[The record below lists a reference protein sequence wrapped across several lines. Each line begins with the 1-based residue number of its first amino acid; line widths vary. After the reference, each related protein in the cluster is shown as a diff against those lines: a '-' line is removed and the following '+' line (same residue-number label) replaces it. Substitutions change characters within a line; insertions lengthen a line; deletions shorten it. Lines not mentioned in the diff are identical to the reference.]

1 MATLTKWSLQ
11 DYHKMI
17 EAGILE
23 GRPVQLINGEIVE
36 MSPEGPI
43 HSNNIIKAARY
54 LESILQNLAHVREAH
69 PITLSNSEP
78 EPDIAIVKGTID
90 NYWRKHP
97 TASDINLV
105 IEVAQSSVH
114 YDKVIKA
121 KLYAA
126 EGIPEY
132 WLIDLNNN
140 VVIVYTAPENG
151 EYKNAASFKAGI
163 ITPISFPKIAVE
175 VEKLLPRQ
183 S

>member
-23 GRPVQLINGEIVE
+23 GRQVELINGEIVE

-43 HSNNIIKAARY
+43 HSNNIIKTAHY
-54 LESILQNLAHVREAH
+54 LERLLQNVAHVREAH
-69 PITLSNSEP
+69 PITLSKSEP
-78 EPDIAIVKGTID
+78 EPDIAVVKGTID
-90 NYWRKHP
+90 NYWRSHP
-97 TASDINLV
+97 TKSDIYLL
-105 IEVAQSSVH
+105 IEVAQSSVY
-114 YDKVIKA
+114 YDKVVKA

-140 VVIVYTAPENG
+140 VVIVYTAPQNG
-151 EYKNAASFKAGI
+151 QYKTVANFNDGI
-163 ITPISFPKIAVE
+163 ITPISFPKITVE

>member
-23 GRPVQLINGEIVE
+23 GRRVQLIYGEIVE

-43 HSNNIIKAARY
+43 HSNNIIRVASY
-54 LESILQNLAHVREAH
+54 LQHLLQDVAHVREAH

-78 EPDIAIVKGTID
+78 EPDIAIVKGSID
-90 NYWRKHP
+90 NYWRSHP
-97 TASDINLV
+97 IQSDIFLL
-105 IEVAQSSVH
+105 IEVAQSSIN
-114 YDKVIKA
+114 YDKVVKA

-126 EGIPEY
+126 EGVPEY
-132 WLIDLNNN
+132 WLIDLKNNL
-140 VVIVYTAPENG
+140 VIVYTESQNG
-151 EYKNAASFKAGI
+151 DYKTVTSFKDGI

-175 VEKLLPRQ
+175 VDKLLPQQ